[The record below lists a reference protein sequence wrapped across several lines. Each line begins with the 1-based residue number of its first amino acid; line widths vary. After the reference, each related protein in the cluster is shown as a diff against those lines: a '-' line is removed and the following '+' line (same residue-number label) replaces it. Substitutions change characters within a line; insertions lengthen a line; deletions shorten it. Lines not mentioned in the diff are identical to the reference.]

1 MAMYR
6 QSLPDHNLSIEQDT
20 DAVPSDGFY
29 YVIQNGVQQGRYR
42 SLAQAQ
48 KRYTEIKKTLDIKQP
63 PERKPVSSTEAWE
76 RELASQSN
84 KSLLWDNEDFARVE
98 RKTQGRPKH

>member
-1 MAMYR
+1 MYR
-6 QSLPDHNLSIEQDT
+6 QSLPDHSLSIEQDT

-29 YVIQNGVQQGRYR
+29 YVIQNGVQRGRYR
-42 SLAQAQ
+42 SLPQAQ
-48 KRYTEIKKTLDIKQP
+48 KRYSEIKKTLDIKPP

-76 RELASQSN
+76 RELAAQSN